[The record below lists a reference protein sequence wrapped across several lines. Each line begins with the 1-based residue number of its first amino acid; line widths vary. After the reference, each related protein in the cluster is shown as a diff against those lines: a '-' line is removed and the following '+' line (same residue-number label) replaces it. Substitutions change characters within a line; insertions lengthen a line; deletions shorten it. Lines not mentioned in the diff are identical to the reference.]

1 MVQGIPIIFIYVFYI
16 IIYMYKKS
24 WTMAI
29 ATKKVVN
36 NQTKQAMKNKVC
48 SWCMVKVRD
57 YWVTK

>member
-1 MVQGIPIIFIYVFYI
+1 
-16 IIYMYKKS
+16 MYKKS

-36 NQTKQAMKNKVC
+36 NQIKQAMKNKVC
-48 SWCMVKVRD
+48 SWCMIKVRD